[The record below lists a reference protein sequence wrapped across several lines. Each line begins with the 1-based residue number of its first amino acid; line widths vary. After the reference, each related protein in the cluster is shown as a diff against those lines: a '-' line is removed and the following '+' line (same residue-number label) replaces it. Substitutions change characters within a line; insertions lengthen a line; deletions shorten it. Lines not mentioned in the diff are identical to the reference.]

1 MIGRKSFLI
10 VLSRFGSA
18 ALAFIGLFFMTRY
31 LGADV
36 YGSISWVLALVAT
49 FNSISDLGFGS
60 AHIKRISEGK
70 DLDDCVS
77 TYAVIRIVLTAVMV
91 ATVLSAIIV
100 YAVAFGQAFTSTSF
114 EVILL
119 FMLYF
124 VYYDLATI
132 ATATFDA
139 RMETAKTQLSVF
151 MDPLIRIP
159 LVVFVSISRLS
170 AMHLAYT
177 YVLGGLGV
185 AIISMVLLSRERVR
199 WRKPTLFRSY
209 LKFAFPIALISIMG
223 AISGNADLLL
233 IGFFWSNTHV
243 AFYSA
248 SQSVLNLLAV
258 IGTAVSTL
266 AFPTFSKLNSEGNM
280 DKIREVT
287 RAAERYISML
297 AMPIVVVVILF
308 PGQVALILFGGGFSA
323 AAGPLRFLSVS
334 MLLNLLNSVY
344 ASQIGA
350 VNRPDLSAKLT
361 LLSLVVNVG
370 LLAIFIPTSLFKIKV
385 LGMAETGAAMADMLG
400 VMVLFITTR
409 FIVMKLTKTRS
420 NSRILIHVLA
430 ALITGFVLIG
440 MSSIWIMTHWFD
452 LIAYGLISACVFA
465 VLLYILKELTIG
477 DLKFFLS
484 VVDPREMKD
493 YISSELRRK

>member
-1 MIGRKSFLI
+1 
-10 VLSRFGSA
+10 
-18 ALAFIGLFFMTRY
+18 
-31 LGADV
+31 
-36 YGSISWVLALVAT
+36 
-49 FNSISDLGFGS
+49 
-60 AHIKRISEGK
+60 
-70 DLDDCVS
+70 
-77 TYAVIRIVLTAVMV
+77 
-91 ATVLSAIIV
+91 
-100 YAVAFGQAFTSTSF
+100 
-114 EVILL
+114 
-119 FMLYF
+119 
-124 VYYDLATI
+124 
-132 ATATFDA
+132 
-139 RMETAKTQLSVF
+139 
-151 MDPLIRIP
+151 
-159 LVVFVSISRLS
+159 
-170 AMHLAYT
+170 
-177 YVLGGLGV
+177 
-185 AIISMVLLSRERVR
+185 
-199 WRKPTLFRSY
+199 
-209 LKFAFPIALISIMG
+209 
-223 AISGNADLLL
+223 
-233 IGFFWSNTHV
+233 
-243 AFYSA
+243 
-248 SQSVLNLLAV
+248 
-258 IGTAVSTL
+258 
-266 AFPTFSKLNSEGNM
+266 
-280 DKIREVT
+280 
-287 RAAERYISML
+287 
-297 AMPIVVVVILF
+297 
-308 PGQVALILFGGGFSA
+308 
-323 AAGPLRFLSVS
+323 